1 MITEALRLGSVEF
14 NLQHTWQ
21 DKEALKKAH
30 MFYIFQVRYMDGQ
43 MDGWRGGW
51 IDTAVES
58 FACGKDSI
66 AGRRQNPPHFMLPFL

>member
-1 MITEALRLGSVEF
+1 
-14 NLQHTWQ
+14 
-21 DKEALKKAH
+21 

-58 FACGKDSI
+58 FACGKEHC
-66 AGRRQNPPHFMLPFL
+66 RQENKRL

>member
-1 MITEALRLGSVEF
+1 
-14 NLQHTWQ
+14 
-21 DKEALKKAH
+21 

-58 FACGKDSI
+58 FACGKEHCRQETKSSAFHASI
-66 AGRRQNPPHFMLPFL
+66 SLSKLNHHPPVPQAHTVGFCNPKRISRRDA